1 MLGGGLLRL
10 DIPYIQHANGELLAG
25 PPALVLLSVAMIC
38 GE

>member
-10 DIPYIQHANGELLAG
+10 DIPYIQHANGELWQG
-25 PPALVLLSVAMIC
+25 NALVLLSVAMIC